1 MKQAR
6 WRPPALLWASLVC
19 HLGAAALWALM
30 PHEWPL
36 ALAILIVNHLALVI
50 TGLLPRSKGLGP
62 NLTRLPESAARQ
74 GWVAITID
82 DGPDP
87 EVTPKVLEI
96 LARHQAKATF
106 FCIGKKV
113 EAFPELAQ
121 AIVAAGHAIE
131 NHGQHHHTFNSLQ
144 GMEGWMRE
152 IADAQA
158 SIRKVTGQTP
168 RFYRPTA
175 GLRNPFLDPVLHRLD
190 MRLAS
195 WTRRGYDTRI
205 NNAEKVF
212 NSLGRNLRGG
222 DILLLHDSN
231 AARTAENVPVIVT
244 VLPHLLDTMANL
256 GLRPVTLRA
265 ALEPV
270 HNLSREAVSGVK
282 SST

>member
-1 MKQAR
+1 MKQER

-19 HLGAAALWALM
+19 HLGATTLWALM
-30 PHEWPL
+30 PHHWPL
-36 ALAILIVNHLALVI
+36 ALGILVINHLALAV

-74 GWVAITID
+74 GWVALTID

-96 LARHQAKATF
+96 LAAYQAKATF

-131 NHGQHHHTFNSLQ
+131 NHGQCHHTFNSLQ
-144 GMEGWMRE
+144 GMSGWTRE

-158 SIRKVTGQTP
+158 SIHKATGQTP

-190 MRLAS
+190 MHLAS
-195 WTRRGYDTRI
+195 WTRRGYDTRVQDS
-205 NNAEKVF
+205 EQVF
-212 NSLGRNLRGG
+212 TRLSRGLRGG
-222 DILLLHDSN
+222 DILLLHDGN
-231 AARTAENVPVIVT
+231 AARTTHATPVIIA
-244 VLPHLLDTMANL
+244 VLPRLLDTIATL

-265 ALEPV
+265 VFDDPRTP
-270 HNLSREAVSGVK
+270 HTDS
-282 SST
+282 

>member
-6 WRPPALLWASLVC
+6 WRPPALIWASLIC
-19 HLGAAALWALM
+19 HLGAAALWVLM
-30 PHEWPL
+30 PKAWML
-36 ALAILIVNHLALVI
+36 ALVILVANHLALAT
-50 TGLLPRSKGLGP
+50 TGLLPRSKGLGS

-87 EVTPKVLEI
+87 EVTPQVLEI
-96 LARHQAKATF
+96 LAQHQAQATF

-131 NHGQHHHTFNSLQ
+131 NHGQCHHTFNSLQ
-144 GMEGWMRE
+144 GVGGWTRE

-158 SIRKVTGQTP
+158 SIHKTTGQTP
-168 RFYRPTA
+168 HFYRPTA
-175 GLRNPFLDPVLHRLD
+175 GLRNPFLDPVLHHLN

-195 WTRRGYDTRI
+195 WTQRGYDTRI
-205 NNAEKVF
+205 QDAEKVF
-212 NSLGRNLRGG
+212 NSLRHNLQGG
-222 DILLLHDSN
+222 DILLLHDGN
-231 AARTAENVPVIVT
+231 AARTEQDIPIIVA
-244 VLPHLLDTMANL
+244 VLPRLLDTMTTL

-265 ALEPV
+265 ALDDPRTP
-270 HNLSREAVSGVK
+270 LTDS
-282 SST
+282 